1 MKTFCTLVVTAFAIT
16 LANPV
21 CPSTAADATADLAA
35 TGRLAIGDPVTDF
48 TLPVVGNDGTVTLSD
63 EYKQGPVVLVMLRGY
78 PGYQCPLC
86 SRQVG
91 SLAKLAGEFRELA
104 HRVIMVYPGEAPM
117 LDKHAEEFMGK
128 ATLPSPLVMVRDP
141 GMKMVA
147 DWQLRWDSPKET
159 AYPSTY
165 VIDRDGKVRWSKV
178 SDSHGGRASSEE
190 ILSELKKL

>member
-1 MKTFCTLVVTAFAIT
+1 MKTDCTLIVTAFV
-16 LANPV
+16 L
-21 CPSTAADATADLAA
+21 
-35 TGRLAIGDPVTDF
+35 GLAIQTSATKAAEATTAGPLAVGDQVADF
-48 TLPVVGNDGTVTLSD
+48 TLSVVGSDGEVKLSD

-91 SLAKLAGEFRELA
+91 GLAKAAGDLGKLA
-104 HRVIMVYPGEAPM
+104 HRVILVYPGEASM

-128 ATLPSPLVMVRDP
+128 TTLPSPLVMVRDP

-147 DWQLRWDSPKET
+147 DWQLRWDAPRET
-159 AYPSTY
+159 AFPSTY

-178 SDSHGGRASSEE
+178 SDSHGGRASTEE
-190 ILSELKKL
+190 ILTELKKL

>member
-1 MKTFCTLVVTAFAIT
+1 MFVLAFNTQTTPTSVAT
-16 LANPV
+16 EA
-21 CPSTAADATADLAA
+21 TAAGPIAV
-35 TGRLAIGDPVTDF
+35 GDQVTDF
-48 TLPVVGNDGTVTLSD
+48 TLPVVGNEGEVTLSD

-91 SLAKLAGEFRELA
+91 ILAKAAGELGKVA
-104 HRVIMVYPGEAPM
+104 HRVILVYPGEASM

-128 ATLPSPLVMVRDP
+128 STLPSPLVMVRDP
-141 GMKMVA
+141 GMKMVT
-147 DWQLRWDSPKET
+147 DWNLRWDAPRET

-165 VIDRDGKVRWSKV
+165 VIDREGKVRWSKV
-178 SDSHGGRASSEE
+178 SNSHGGRTTAEE